1 MFYISCMNKTT
12 LVVFLLLLSLPLSAS
27 ELATSIAS
35 LESAWAQAYYQ
46 TSEHQ
51 QQQQYPLLLE
61 KANNLARQY
70 PNAAEP
76 KIWQATILA
85 TSASLQPS
93 LSALATLKEAK
104 ILLEEAIQLN
114 PKALDGAAY
123 VTLGTLYYMVP
134 GWPIS
139 FGDPQMAEQLLKTSL
154 HLNPNGI
161 DANYFYG
168 DYLLQH
174 GRIHEAEHYF
184 SKAVQ
189 LPIRKQQPLADSR
202 LQQDAKLALIKTRQH
217 QQNDHHK
224 ILSLFDNATY
234 TGE

>member
-1 MFYISCMNKTT
+1 MNKTT
-12 LVVFLLLLSLPLSAS
+12 LVAFLLLISLPLRAS

-46 TSEHQ
+46 NNEVQ
-51 QQQQYPLLLE
+51 QKQQYPLLLE
-61 KANNLARQY
+61 KANALAKQH

-93 LSALATLKEAK
+93 LAALTTLKEAK
-104 ILLEEAIQLN
+104 TLLEEAIALN

-134 GWPIS
+134 SWPIS
-139 FGDPQMAEQLLKTSL
+139 FGDPQIAEQLLKTSL
-154 HLNPNGI
+154 HINPNGI
-161 DANYFYG
+161 DATYFYG
-168 DYLLQH
+168 DYLLQQ
-174 GRIHEAEHYF
+174 GRIHEAEFYF
-184 SKAVQ
+184 SKALQ
-189 LPIRKQQPLADSR
+189 LPVRKQQPLADSR

-217 QQNDHHK
+217 NNNEHHK
-224 ILSLFDNATY
+224 LLSLFDNTHYAA
-234 TGE
+234 E